1 MSTSIRDWT
10 SFIKQ
15 VGRGARGARDLPESD
30 AEELFGAML
39 DGEVPEMELGALWI
53 AYRIKGESLGELRGF
68 CTAVAKRIARIDVPD
83 GPMPVILPSYNG
95 ARRLPNMTPLL
106 AMLLAR
112 EGIPVLMHGVA
123 DSYGRVTTI
132 SILRELGIAESK
144 SAVSAAGSLKRGRLA
159 YMPLEALSPGL
170 ARLMTGR
177 MRIGVRSSAHTI
189 AKLLDPFGGKAL
201 RIVPV
206 THPDY
211 LQRMTDLFAV
221 DGWPAILLR
230 GSEGEPY
237 ASPRRM
243 PALTL
248 FKQGEGREIEPQG
261 DHEVTADSLSQE
273 VSAATTAAW
282 IGEVLSGAKPVPPTL
297 MTQVQRFS
305 AAARGQS

>member
-132 SILRELGIAESK
+132 SI
-144 SAVSAAGSLKRGRLA
+144 
-159 YMPLEALSPGL
+159 
-170 ARLMTGR
+170 
-177 MRIGVRSSAHTI
+177 
-189 AKLLDPFGGKAL
+189 
-201 RIVPV
+201 
-206 THPDY
+206 
-211 LQRMTDLFAV
+211 Q
-221 DGWPAILLR
+221 
-230 GSEGEPY
+230 
-237 ASPRRM
+237 
-243 PALTL
+243 
-248 FKQGEGREIEPQG
+248 
-261 DHEVTADSLSQE
+261 
-273 VSAATTAAW
+273 
-282 IGEVLSGAKPVPPTL
+282 PP
-297 MTQVQRFS
+297 S
-305 AAARGQS
+305 